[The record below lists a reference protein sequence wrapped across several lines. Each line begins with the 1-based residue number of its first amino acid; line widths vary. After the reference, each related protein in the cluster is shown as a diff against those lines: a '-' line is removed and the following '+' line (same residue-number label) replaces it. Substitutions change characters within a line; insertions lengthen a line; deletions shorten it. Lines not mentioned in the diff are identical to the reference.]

1 MWYTL
6 ILFIQLASSCF
17 KELIGILHKA
27 GRSLTV
33 AQVAEFVTE
42 SDDEFEIPD
51 IELNEGDSDDG
62 ATEDMDFTNEDGT
75 SGLI

>member
-1 MWYTL
+1 M
-6 ILFIQLASSCF
+6 
-17 KELIGILHKA
+17 
-27 GRSLTV
+27 
-33 AQVAEFVTE
+33 AEFVTE